1 MSPPRL
7 GSRTV
12 HESWPLTRLL
22 SAVAFVRRTRT
33 ASVIRGL
40 AIVTM
45 TVEQLKVLAPICS
58 PTSAM
63 GDVIDFHPIAL
74 HKEEQSTRYALTPLT
89 LQESSDAGRDLRMLP

>member
-1 MSPPRL
+1 MSPSRL
-7 GSRTV
+7 GSKTV
-12 HESWPLTRLL
+12 RESWPLTRLL

-74 HKEEQSTRYALTPLT
+74 RKEQSTRYALTPLT